1 MDECKPLLLHSL
13 VKTFLDH
20 LIIFSLQN
28 FTLAL
33 YQLIQ
38 LKIPLHERRCKFSKA
53 NRVLKALVYINKL
66 GDSKQFLKHSEHLGV
81 LILLFCAGLKLIR
94 NACTII
100 DIICDTSTGC
110 KNHVCSMGLSY
121 PVFSS
126 YFHQTL
132 LSLTLFS

>member
-1 MDECKPLLLHSL
+1 MDEYKPLLLHSL

-66 GDSKQFLKHSEHLGV
+66 GDSKQFFE
-81 LILLFCAGLKLIR
+81 
-94 NACTII
+94 T
-100 DIICDTSTGC
+100 
-110 KNHVCSMGLSY
+110 
-121 PVFSS
+121 
-126 YFHQTL
+126 
-132 LSLTLFS
+132 